1 VSGRHDILIA
11 EDDAE
16 CAQAMVDLVRAME
29 MDCRV
34 VRTLEEEK
42 AALAER
48 LPCAIVQDMQMPYA
62 AGAQPHEKSGESAMR
77 NARAL
82 SNGAR
87 RVPIVVVTAF
97 RSDPDYV
104 WAMSELEA
112 EGFIAK
118 SNLGALADKLAGAL
132 KKRGREDH
140 ARCAECNEESRVER
154 ASLAKGPPATL
165 FAHDRRAVVI
175 DAAEVAA
182 LGLRR
187 RELDLFLDYATE
199 DPRGWLAG
207 YRDHAG
213 AFHETR
219 LGETSAAILAEL
231 VEARKPLRPDA
242 LKRLRGGGR
251 ESAVRLVQKARQAVD
266 VRKIV
271 RGKESRTE
279 WRAFHTRGSKV
290 AMEFEFQ
297 PPVGMTY
304 AVMVRGKG

>member
-1 VSGRHDILIA
+1 MNGRHEILIA
-11 EDDAE
+11 EDDAG
-16 CAQAMVDLVRAME
+16 CAQAMADLVRSME

-48 LPCAIVQDMQMPYA
+48 LPCAIVQDMQMPHA

-77 NARAL
+77 NARSL

-118 SNLGALADKLAGAL
+118 SNLAALADKLAGAL

-140 ARCAECNEESRVER
+140 ARCAECNDESRVG
-154 ASLAKGPPATL
+154 LKGPPAML
-165 FAHDRRAVVI
+165 YAHDRAAVVI

-182 LGLRR
+182 IALRR
-187 RELDLFLDYATE
+187 KEHDLFLDYATE

-219 LGETSAAILAEL
+219 LGETSAAILVEL
-231 VEARKPLRPDA
+231 VKARSPMRADALKPLR
-242 LKRLRGGGR
+242 GSGR
-251 ESAVRLVQKARQAVD
+251 ESAVRLVQKARHAVD
-266 VRKIV
+266 VRKMV

-279 WRAFHTRGSKV
+279 WRAFHTVGSKQ
-290 AMEFEFQ
+290 AMEFVFE